1 MKYNMRKVKGLPDP
15 HRTLASDLHTLMEDI
30 APGECVE
37 LVCTEFD
44 KKTEGRVRAA
54 VSNFS
59 KKWGIHFSCMKADGS
74 NTRRLRFLI
83 RSTGDGG

>member
-1 MKYNMRKVKGLPDP
+1 MKYNIRKVKGLPDP
-15 HRTLASDLHTLMEDI
+15 HHTLASDLHGLMEDM
-30 APGECVE
+30 APGEFVE
-37 LVCTEFD
+37 LVITEFN

-59 KKWGIHFSCMKADGS
+59 KKWGIHFSCKKSDGS

-83 RSTGDGG
+83 SSPGDCE